1 MMSSGDLCEWE
12 ASCYTQSVCGQS
24 MTRTTIAFEMQ
35 RNWETRIF
43 AALTFAMEMNN
54 DNHDDNH
61 DDDDDTSEGGVLG
74 E

>member
-1 MMSSGDLCEWE
+1 
-12 ASCYTQSVCGQS
+12 

-43 AALTFAMEMNN
+43 AALTFAMEMND
-54 DNHDDNH
+54 DNHDDD